1 IEDEDTSRGF
11 EVGDKVPSP
20 QAQVSDFTLSPV
32 VVNVMDEGEG
42 KRDGNDEGISDE
54 GPVIVDT
61 DMRDANMRIEK
72 GINPLVRSSDL
83 KAESVDPLKHAH
95 K

>member
-1 IEDEDTSRGF
+1 RT
-11 EVGDKVPSP
+11 
-20 QAQVSDFTLSPV
+20 
-32 VVNVMDEGEG
+32 GEA

-72 GINPLVRSSDL
+72 GIYPLVRSSDL